1 MDRSLL
7 VGGLAL
13 IVILLV
19 ASLALVAILLV
30 ALVVKE

>member
-1 MDRSLL
+1 VDRSLL